1 MKFLCSLVVSFL
13 LLLSC
18 RENTSKQEG
27 SANNKVSSAITPTAI
42 PDQTVKLNS
51 SLPEIFGKNHLGQQV
66 DIRKIPAKYILL
78 EFWASWCPPCRKFN
92 PGLVKVYDKHH
103 TNGFEILSISLDDKH
118 SKWTEAIEKDN
129 LHWPYHICEFTGWE
143 SKFAANYEVESIPTN
158 ILFDSTGKI
167 LARDLDPE
175 ALDKA
180 LTNLLVK

>member
-1 MKFLCSLVVSFL
+1 MKFLYFLFVSVA
-13 LLLSC
+13 LLSSC
-18 RENTSKQEG
+18 DDHRSMNE
-27 SANNKVSSAITPTAI
+27 SASDQTLPVAKPAMI
-42 PDQTVKLNS
+42 PDQMAKLNS
-51 SLPEIFGKNHLGQQV
+51 SLPEIFGKNHLDQQV

-103 TNGFEILSISLDDKH
+103 SNGFEILSVSLDDKH
-118 SKWTEAIEKDN
+118 SKWAEAIEKDN

-143 SKFAANYEVESIPTN
+143 SKFAAKYEVESIPTN

-175 ALDKA
+175 GLDKA
-180 LTNLLVK
+180 LTNLLVQ